1 MEFCVDISFVE
12 SPPRLQSSQNMLK
25 THFEENNFPPNLSRF
40 EFKFTADIDR
50 KYLGKIEPIHIQW
63 LHHNV
68 LIYLAVANNKGGR
81 QDIPFI
87 NNGESHLI

>member
-1 MEFCVDISFVE
+1 MFKSFIFVEFCVDISFVE

-50 KYLGKIEPIHIQW
+50 KIFGKDRDHSYSMVASQ
-63 LHHNV
+63 
-68 LIYLAVANNKGGR
+68 YLAVANNKGR
-81 QDIPFI
+81 ARY
-87 NNGESHLI
+87 SLY